1 MPHGVRSGMATSV
14 QLKPPENF
22 DFSKPDNWGKWKK
35 RFEQFRV
42 AAGLQEEN
50 EPRQVST
57 LLYCMGEEA
66 ESVLSST
73 DITDADRKKYDAV
86 MAKFDAFFQVRRNII
101 YERAKFNRRVQN
113 EGESVEQFITA
124 LFYTL
129 VETCDYGTL
138 KEQMIETESSSG
150 YSTQDY
156 PSACN
161 PKPT

>member
-1 MPHGVRSGMATSV
+1 MATSV

-42 AAGLQEEN
+42 AAGLQDEN

-57 LLYCMGEEA
+57 LLYCMREEA

-86 MAKFDAFFQVRRNII
+86 MAKFFQVRRNII
-101 YERAKFNRRVQN
+101 IERAKFNRRVQN
-113 EGESVEQFITA
+113 EGESVKQFIAA
-124 LFYTL
+124 LYTL
-129 VETCDYGTL
+129 VETCDYGML
-138 KEQMIETESSSG
+138 K
-150 YSTQDY
+150 
-156 PSACN
+156 
-161 PKPT
+161 